1 VNDSQ
6 RIERVEFLSEFEAR
20 AVGRKQWALLT
31 PLQAKV
37 FYANGDEEWV
47 IVPAGFVTDGAS
59 VPRLPLAYML
69 FGGRARKA
77 ATLHDYCYDRR
88 RNRAWA
94 DAVFLAAMENEE
106 SSFVRGF
113 MHLGVRVGGW
123 TRYQE
128 AKTWPEHSDDS
139 PS

>member
-77 ATLHDYCYDRR
+77 ATLHDYLYSRFRDRSF
-88 RNRAWA
+88 A
-94 DAVFLAAMENEE
+94 DAVFFTAMEKEE
-106 SSFVRGF
+106 SATVRLL
-113 MHLGVRVGGW
+113 MWLGVRVGGW
-123 TRYQE
+123 SRYVDRKE
-128 AKTWPEHSDDS
+128 IPAPPE
-139 PS
+139 P